1 MQDKSL
7 DEFYKKMDDLMP
19 NLIRES
25 VKRGADEVTK
35 GLITVPQ
42 MLILETLNKKEECI
56 MSELAEALSITTSAA
71 TGLIDRMIRLN
82 LVTRSRCEKDRR
94 IVNVNITE
102 KGKNTISG
110 IIEERRRMIVD
121 TFGKLSKEERE
132 KYLEIMEKVYRI
144 LTQRESA

>member
-1 MQDKSL
+1 
-7 DEFYKKMDDLMP
+7 
-19 NLIRES
+19 
-25 VKRGADEVTK
+25 
-35 GLITVPQ
+35 
-42 MLILETLNKKEECI
+42 MLILEILNKKKECI
-56 MSELAEALSITTSAA
+56 MSELAEALAITTSAT
-71 TGLIDRMIRLN
+71 TGLIDRMIKLN

-94 IVNVNITE
+94 IVNVNITR

-144 LTQRESA
+144 LTQREGA

>member
-25 VKRGADEVTK
+25 VRRGADEVTK
-35 GLITVPQ
+35 GVITVPQ
-42 MLILETLNKKEECI
+42 MLILEILNKKEEYI

-71 TGLIDRMIRLN
+71 TGLIDRMIKLN
-82 LVTRSRCEKDRR
+82 LVTRLRGEKDRR
-94 IVNVNITE
+94 IVKVNITR
-102 KGKNTISG
+102 KGENTIAR
-110 IIEERRRMIVD
+110 IIEQRRRMIAD
-121 TFGKLSKEERE
+121 TFGKISKKERE

>member
-19 NLIRES
+19 NLIREFAR
-25 VKRGADEVTK
+25 RGADELTK

-42 MLILETLNKKEECI
+42 MLILEILNKKDECI

-71 TGLIDRMIRLN
+71 TGLIDRMIKLN
-82 LVTRSRCEKDRR
+82 LVTRLRGEKDRR
-94 IVNVNITE
+94 IVKVDITG
-102 KGKNTISG
+102 KGKNTIAG
-110 IIEERRRMIVD
+110 IIEQRRRMIAD
-121 TFGKLSKEERE
+121 TFGKLSKKERE